1 MNQNIEPQDTNNNI
15 FEQNEGQPFARR
27 TVSWAFNLGLVILVM
42 GIFAGWYFSAS
53 DEPDGAADTQMP
65 GNQYPEDSVRGGVYD
80 FFYGIFSGFDD
91 DGGAPL
97 ETPAVS
103 DVPTMPLKDPS
114 GGMDGTEDVP
124 TRGSDAIVVPS
135 ADEEV
140 LAAGDKVIEAENITP
155 ETVPS
160 YFDGK
165 ILDYEGN
172 VAGDVKAMIRN
183 EDGKRFVFFE
193 LDQSLTPADKPR
205 DYSIAHDKVEI
216 YEEEGARFIKLNK
229 EQTEALAKT
238 LYKSDDDASPSRKPS
253 AESE

>member
-1 MNQNIEPQDTNNNI
+1 MNQNIDPQDTNNNI

-53 DEPDGAADTQMP
+53 DEPDGTADTQMP

-91 DGGAPL
+91 DGGDPL

-103 DVPTMPLKDPS
+103 DVPTMPLKGAS
-114 GGMDGTEDVP
+114 GSGDAGEGAV
-124 TRGSDAIVVPS
+124 SVQDAIVVPS
-135 ADEEV
+135 TDEEV

-183 EDGKRFVFFE
+183 EDGERFVFFE

-205 DYSIAHDKVEI
+205 DYQIAYDEVDI
-216 YEEEGARFIKLNK
+216 SEEEGAQFIKLNK
-229 EQTEALAKT
+229 DQTEALAKT
-238 LYKSDDDASPSRKPS
+238 LYKSDDDVTPSKKPS